1 MVERRR
7 EEVKSWRVVEPEAD
21 GEEEEEVRMTSE
33 RGAMLGR
40 ERRSTLSWVKR
51 ARRWGLRSKS
61 PWDCEPWFRL
71 PSDDHQ

>member
-1 MVERRR
+1 LMVERRR

-40 ERRSTLSWVKR
+40 ERRSTLS
-51 ARRWGLRSKS
+51 
-61 PWDCEPWFRL
+61 
-71 PSDDHQ
+71 